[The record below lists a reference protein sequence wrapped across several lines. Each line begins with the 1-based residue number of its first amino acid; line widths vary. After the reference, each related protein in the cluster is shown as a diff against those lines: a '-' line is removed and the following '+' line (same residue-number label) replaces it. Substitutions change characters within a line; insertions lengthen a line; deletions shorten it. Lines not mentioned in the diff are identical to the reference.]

1 MMRSSHKAN
10 TLSETPIGNAGRPGR
25 ADATLLGLQG
35 HKTGVLERS
44 TPGIIFVV
52 QKMEQDRDQVP
63 LFAIEL
69 EMGFV
74 GSYKPSQI
82 HALPR
87 Q

>member
-1 MMRSSHKAN
+1 
-10 TLSETPIGNAGRPGR
+10 
-25 ADATLLGLQG
+25 
-35 HKTGVLERS
+35 
-44 TPGIIFVV
+44 
-52 QKMEQDRDQVP
+52 MEQDRDQVP